1 MAQCAFLSTRVPYC
15 IMTSATAQDLTDDLG
30 TGQTTNVSSTLQP
43 CTLLL
48 IAHAYISTYTS
59 GTCYATLL
67 THSYTQ
73 FAFIINAHDD
83 VKSRVYSRAIL
94 LDNSLYT

>member
-15 IMTSATAQDLTDDLG
+15 IMTSATAQDLTDEDD
-30 TGQTTNVSSTLQP
+30 QCDTLQP

-59 GTCYATLL
+59 TCYATLL